1 MCDTMVVLGE
11 AAASGRTTLAK
22 NSDRPPNEAQYLFQA
37 PAAEHMDGA
46 HLRCTYVDIPQ
57 VSHTY
62 AVLGSRPWWMWGF
75 EHGVN
80 ECGLAIGNEA
90 VWSRIPAGRE
100 PGLLGMDLLRLG
112 LERAATAD
120 EALEVITGLLES
132 HGQSGRCAYDRDM
145 FYHNSFILA
154 DPHGAWVLQTAAEH
168 WVAKRVTGTATISN
182 VYSIGSDY
190 DRISDGAIAY
200 ATAQGWHDPAA
211 GTPFDFG
218 AAFTDTTFKNLPS
231 CQARFRLSQAGM
243 AALSGAGKVR
253 LEELFALLRSHGAAD
268 ADPDWRPGQDGES
281 MLCMHACSPEG
292 FETAASIVAELPRA
306 AETNQPLT
314 YWGSLASPCLSSFVP
329 MWLDSGAP
337 TALMQPAVGQYDPW
351 WMQEH
356 TQRQIERDYSSLAGA
371 PRQILAKIEA
381 QALAA
386 VRALPDDATVQA
398 RSTVTTAAVEHQT
411 AAWHII
417 AMMVRSLAEGPLAP
431 RSDDPRGAHL
441 DLTNAAIP
449 ATSRQPLDFAA

>member
-22 NSDRPPNEAQYLFQA
+22 NSDRAPNEAQYLFQA
-37 PAAEHMDGA
+37 PATEHKDGA
-46 HLRCTYVDIPQ
+46 QLSCTYVDIPQ
-57 VSHTY
+57 VPRTY

-90 VWSRIPAGRE
+90 VWSRVPAGRE
-100 PGLLGMDLLRLG
+100 PGLLGMDLLRLS

-120 EALEVITGLLES
+120 EALEVITGLLER

-154 DPHGAWVLQTAAEH
+154 DPNGAWVLQTAAEH

-190 DRISDGAIAY
+190 DRISDSAIAY
-200 ATAQGWHDPAA
+200 ATAQGWYDPAA
-211 GTPFDFG
+211 GTPFDF
-218 AAFTDTTFKNLPS
+218 AATFTDTTFKNLPS
-231 CQARFRLSQAGM
+231 CQARFSLSQAGM

-268 ADPDWRPGQDGES
+268 ADPHWRPGHDGES
-281 MLCMHACSPEG
+281 MLCMHAYSPEG
-292 FETAASIVAELPRA
+292 SETAASIVAELPRA
-306 AETNQPLT
+306 GAPKQPLT

-337 TALMQPAVGQYDPW
+337 VAWMQPAAGHYDSW

-356 TQRQIERDYSSLAGA
+356 TQRQIERDYASLAGA
-371 PRQILAKIEA
+371 PRQILARIEA
-381 QALAA
+381 QSLAA
-386 VRALPDDATVQA
+386 VRALPDDATVRA
-398 RSTVTTAAVEHQT
+398 RAAVTAEAVEQQT
-411 AAWHII
+411 AAWRII
-417 AMMVRSLAEGPLAP
+417 AATVRGLVEGPLPP
-431 RSDDPRGAHL
+431 RPDDPRGAYL
-441 DLTNAAIP
+441 DVTNANIP
-449 ATSRQPLDFAA
+449 VTTHPPLDSAA